1 LGGAGAG
8 QELRGFARAFNG
20 KRRATARKSGCHAA
34 RVIFSS
40 SLHPPTPTP
49 TMFRTRAL
57 QELRS
62 ALTRPAR
69 PRRAFVGFDG
79 FVDTIVAP
87 VAQRAGPGENF
98 TPFAGLADFGQR
110 IVGAAGHST
119 NIELYPRLDKLGGN
133 GPILANALLAQ
144 GAAITY
150 AGALGHPAVHPV
162 FADLARRARV
172 ISFADAAHTIAVEC
186 PDGKLLLGL
195 MRSLDTITPANLTA
209 ALGGAD
215 AYRDTLAA
223 HELVAL
229 VNWTMIPHL
238 TAVLTDLVDNI
249 LPRLPTSAT
258 PRRFFFDLADP
269 EKRSPADLRAALG
282 VIARFEPFGRVTLG
296 LNLKEARQVAAAL
309 GLAPATED
317 NDAGLRA
324 LAAGIREKLAVDTV
338 VVHPRECAACATPAG
353 AWRVPGPFVEQPL
366 ISTGAGDH
374 FNAGFAS
381 GQLLGLTPESCLAL
395 GVSTSGHYVRT
406 AESPSLANLETFL
419 ANWR

>member
-1 LGGAGAG
+1 MFRQRALS
-8 QELRGFARAFNG
+8 ELR
-20 KRRATARKSGCHAA
+20 AA
-34 RVIFSS
+34 
-40 SLHPPTPTP
+40 L
-49 TMFRTRAL
+49 A
-57 QELRS
+57 
-62 ALTRPAR
+62 RPAA
-69 PRRAFVGFDG
+69 PRRALVGFDG

-87 VAQRAGPGENF
+87 VAQRAGQGENF
-98 TPFAGLADFGQR
+98 SPFANLAEFGQR

-144 GAAITY
+144 GSPVTY
-150 AGALGHPAVHPV
+150 VGALGHPAVHPV
-162 FADLARRARV
+162 FADFARRARV
-172 ISFADAAHTIAVEC
+172 VSFTEAAHTIAVEC
-186 PDGKLLLGL
+186 ADGKLLLGL
-195 MRSLDTITPANLTA
+195 MRSLDSITPAAIAT

-215 AYRDTLAA
+215 AYRDTVAA

-229 VNWTMIPHL
+229 VNWTMIPNL
-238 TAVLTDLVDNI
+238 TAVLADIVDNV
-249 LPRLPTSAT
+249 LPRVPAAAT

-269 EKRSPADLRAALG
+269 EKRTPADLRAALAA
-282 VIARFEPFGRVTLG
+282 IARFERFGRVTLG
-296 LNLKEARQVAAAL
+296 LNLKEALQVATAL
-309 GLAPATED
+309 GLPAALTD

-324 LAAGIREKLAVDTV
+324 LTAGIREKLAVDTV

-374 FNAGFAS
+374 FNAGFTT
-381 GQLLGLTPESCLAL
+381 GQLLGLSPESCLAL

-406 AESPSLANLETFL
+406 AESPSLATLETFL